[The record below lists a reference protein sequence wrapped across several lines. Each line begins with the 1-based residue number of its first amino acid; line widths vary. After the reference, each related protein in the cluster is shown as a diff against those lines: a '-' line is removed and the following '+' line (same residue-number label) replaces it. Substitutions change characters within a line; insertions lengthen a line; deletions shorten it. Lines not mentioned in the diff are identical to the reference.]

1 MKMKDFYTVEST
13 DLDLFLVEEKKE
25 DNSTSSK
32 DETFA
37 YLQTIA
43 KTPLL
48 EAKQE
53 KAHFETYQEGIE
65 NFNSSFKKL
74 PNWILN
80 TLEIPVKNRPTTEL
94 KLKPVQTDHGL
105 IIEQISKHVQ
115 SFDDIFQKL
124 EQKRKKLDNVKS
136 KILLGNLHL
145 LKKYVNK
152 IDSSDVGYADYIQS
166 GYLGLIKSIETWIPM
181 RGQKFRTYARG
192 IIRSN
197 IDLTQQ
203 KIKDDNT
210 QTIEKETNDFSHSLE
225 YSTIVDATPISVEE
239 EAALFET
246 FSITQ
251 YEITQLIQKLPT
263 EFLDEITYKDHTSTE
278 MEVPVSTFSP
288 LSETFRTELEHLK
301 SLLLQLIEADKLAHG
316 TKMKIV
322 EANLRLVASIAKQ
335 HHFNKT
341 TLTFLDLMQEGSI
354 GLMKAVEKFDHT
366 LRYRFSTYA
375 TWWVMQSIKRAL
387 DQQGQIIRVP
397 CYIGETRRLI
407 KQVQSHLTIQ
417 LGREPT
423 TREVAKEVK
432 LTEKKVDEI
441 LQATIDPISLDA
453 PINDNS
459 PEVPIRDIIPDNSQ
473 ITPETELVNYS
484 KIEVLEEVLNKT
496 LNPRETHVIVLRY
509 GLIDGT
515 EYTLAEIGTKLEIS
529 RERVRQIEVEALNK
543 LRRNEPKEL
552 LIDLFQKD

>member
-1 MKMKDFYTVEST
+1 MKDFYPAELT
-13 DLDLFLVEEKKE
+13 DLDLFPNEERKDE
-25 DNSTSSK
+25 YSAPSK

-37 YLQTIA
+37 YLQKIA

-48 EAKQE
+48 EAHQE
-53 KAHFETYQEGIE
+53 KAHFERYQEGIQ
-65 NFNSSFKKL
+65 NFNGAFKRL
-74 PNWILN
+74 PNWIIKSLD
-80 TLEIPVKNRPTTEL
+80 IPAKNRNVTEL

-115 SFDDIFQKL
+115 SIEDIFSKL

-136 KILLGNLHL
+136 KILMGNLHL
-145 LKKYVNK
+145 LKKYVNDK
-152 IDSSDVGYADYIQS
+152 VPSTTKYAELIQAGCLS
-166 GYLGLIKSIETWIPM
+166 IIKAIESWMPM
-181 RGQKFRTYARG
+181 HGQKFRTFARG
-192 IIRSN
+192 IIRAN
-197 IDLTQQ
+197 IDAIQ
-203 KIKDDNT
+203 KQSNENRILISEQDDRIT
-210 QTIEKETNDFSHSLE
+210 SQALE
-225 YSTIVDATPISVEE
+225 YTTIIETIPLSVEE
-239 EAALFET
+239 ETTLLET
-246 FSITQ
+246 FSLTQ
-251 YEITQLIQKLPT
+251 YEIAQLLNKLPP
-263 EFLDEITYKDHTSTE
+263 EFLQDVTYNNDDSAS
-278 MEVPVSTFSP
+278 EVELRVSTINP
-288 LSETFRTELEHLK
+288 LLETFRTELEHLK
-301 SLLLQLIEADKLAHG
+301 SMLLRLIEADKLAHG

-335 HHFNKT
+335 HHFSKT

-397 CYIGETRRLI
+397 CYIGETRRMI
-407 KQVQSHLTIQ
+407 KQVQSHLTIK

-423 TREVAKEVK
+423 TKEIAQEVK

-441 LQATIDPISLDA
+441 LQATKDPISLDA
-453 PINDNS
+453 PINDAA

-473 ITPETELVNYS
+473 ISPETELVNYS
-484 KIEVLEEVLNKT
+484 KIEVLEEVLNRT

-515 EYTLAEIGTKLEIS
+515 EYTLADIGTKLEIS

-552 LIDLFQKD
+552 LIELFQKD